1 MEKKSLKI
9 DNIPLILWG
18 EKSKKIIIAV
28 HGNKSNK
35 EDLVIKLL
43 ATQACNKDYQ
53 VLSFDLPGHGDRI
66 NDTNYI
72 CNIQNCVKDIRKV
85 YQYALNNFEIID
97 VWACSMGAYFSMV
110 ALSDAT
116 LRNCY
121 FLSPVVDMLSVI
133 ESLMKYAN
141 VTKEMLKEKKVI
153 ETNFGETLYYDY
165 YEYVLKNRIEKW
177 ENNTHILYGEND
189 NVQSYEIIKNFSE
202 KYSCDIFYA
211 RNCNHYFASQ
221 NEIENYIN
229 WLNLV
234 IS

>member
-43 ATQACNKDYQ
+43 ATKACNKDYQ

-165 YEYVLKNRIEKW
+165 YAYVI
-177 ENNTHILYGEND
+177 
-189 NVQSYEIIKNFSE
+189 
-202 KYSCDIFYA
+202 
-211 RNCNHYFASQ
+211 
-221 NEIENYIN
+221 
-229 WLNLV
+229 
-234 IS
+234 